1 MKANACKCNKYYIIY
16 YYRWPEPKD
25 SKALRIAKISREN
38 VFKVADQLQTKGIK
52 PTVAKVHE
60 KLGGGSTTTV
70 HKYLSDWKAQNV
82 GGTRLDPAQLQAQLV
97 EKLKIIENLTL
108 EIFNSSSLVAHERA
122 ENAKLQARVLE
133 LEGRL
138 EERAQAHQEVAQQYA
153 QTEANLKA
161 SFDSMVQV
169 LSDQIRAIN
178 AQAIQKVQEAGQH
191 FDDKVMDLKLELRD
205 VKEQLA
211 QNSKGAKS
219 LQSEILHE

>member
-1 MKANACKCNKYYIIY
+1 M
-16 YYRWPEPKD
+16 RQ
-25 SKALRIAKISREN
+25 AKISREN
-38 VFKVADQLQTKGIK
+38 VFKVADQLQIKGIK

-82 GGTRLDPAQLQAQLV
+82 GGTKLNPAKLQAELV

-108 EIFNSSSLVAHERA
+108 EIFNSSSLIAHEKA

-138 EERAQAHQEVAQQYA
+138 DERALANQEIVQRYT

-161 SFDSMVQV
+161 SFDSMVAM

-211 QNSKGAKS
+211 QKSKVAKGVKN
-219 LQSEILHE
+219 EILHE